1 MKTKILLEEALHL
14 KPVERLHLI
23 ENLIQ
28 SLNNPDENIDKIWV
42 EESEKRYDALTKGK
56 VKTLSLNEV
65 KKKLKI

>member
-28 SLNNPDENIDKIWV
+28 SLNNPDENIDKIWA

-65 KKKLKI
+65 KEKIKI